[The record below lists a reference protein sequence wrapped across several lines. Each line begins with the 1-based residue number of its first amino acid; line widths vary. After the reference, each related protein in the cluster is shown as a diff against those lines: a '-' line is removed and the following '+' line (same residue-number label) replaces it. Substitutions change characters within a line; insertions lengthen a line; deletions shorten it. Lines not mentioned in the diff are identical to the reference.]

1 LFNGSQT
8 LADNSSSIN
17 AYLDGCVPELDLDT
31 NSNYEFDKSNLKNGV
46 LVTSNLINLLDNI
59 EGSTMESKLKNVIQE
74 QIDLLS
80 ENEQLRVQLNEIK
93 EFNLKTEESFNSDVL
108 KDGEELKIMESES
121 KL

>member
-1 LFNGSQT
+1 M
-8 LADNSSSIN
+8 
-17 AYLDGCVPELDLDT
+17 DGCVPELDLDT